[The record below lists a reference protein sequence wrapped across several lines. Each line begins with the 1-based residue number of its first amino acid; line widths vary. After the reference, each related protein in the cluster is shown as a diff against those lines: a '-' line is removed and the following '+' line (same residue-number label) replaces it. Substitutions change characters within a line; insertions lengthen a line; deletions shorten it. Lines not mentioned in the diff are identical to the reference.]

1 MKKIIILAG
10 LFLMGS
16 NCFGQDVNANYDN
29 VRRSNQYV
37 ATYYSGSLW
46 GVNGF
51 RSVEDENRIM
61 EQNLAEL
68 RRQRELEEMTPE
80 EREELR
86 RRRQMKWEIKN
97 EAIQARKEKEEASRA
112 KKLPAA
118 KKDSVAVSKVKKDAA
133 AVKKEAPKTAA
144 AKPTAPQTVT
154 AKKDEPKKKK

>member
-10 LFLMGS
+10 LFVAGI
-16 NCFGQDVNANYDN
+16 NCFAQDVNANYDN

-118 KKDSVAVSKVKKDAA
+118 KKDSVAVSKVKKETAA
-133 AVKKEAPKTAA
+133 IKKEAPKTAA
-144 AKPTAPQTVT
+144 AKPAAQTVT
-154 AKKDEPKKKK
+154 AKKEDPKKKK

>member
-10 LFLMGS
+10 LFLVGI
-16 NCFGQDVNANYDN
+16 NCFAQDVNANYDN

-37 ATYYSGSLW
+37 ATYYTGSLW

-68 RRQRELEEMTPE
+68 RRQRQLEEMTPE

-86 RRRQMKWEIKN
+86 RRRQMRWEIKN
-97 EAIQARKEKEEASRA
+97 EAMQARKEKEEASKA

-118 KKDSVAVSKVKKDAA
+118 KKDSVAVSKVKKDTAA
-133 AVKKEAPKTAA
+133 IKKVAPKTAA
-144 AKPTAPQTVT
+144 AKPAAAQTVT
-154 AKKDEPKKKK
+154 AKKEESKKKK

>member
-1 MKKIIILAG
+1 MKKIIILGA
-10 LFLMGS
+10 LFACVNES
-16 NCFGQDVNANYDN
+16 FGQDENVNYDN

-68 RRQRELEEMTPE
+68 RRQRQLEEMTPD

-112 KKLPAA
+112 KKLPAG
-118 KKDSVAVSKVKKDAA
+118 KKDSVAVSKLKKDTAA
-133 AVKKEAPKTAA
+133 IKKEAPKTAA
-144 AKPTAPQTVT
+144 AKPAAAQTVT
-154 AKKDEPKKKK
+154 AKKVEPKKKK

>member
-1 MKKIIILAG
+1 MKKFIILGA
-10 LFLMGS
+10 LLACVNES
-16 NCFGQDVNANYDN
+16 FGQDENVNYDN

-68 RRQRELEEMTPE
+68 RRQRQLEEMTPE

-97 EAIQARKEKEEASRA
+97 EAMQARKEKEEASRA

-118 KKDSVAVSKVKKDAA
+118 KKDSAAVSKVKKDSV

-144 AKPTAPQTVT
+144 AKPATAQTVT
-154 AKKDEPKKKK
+154 AKKEEPKKKK